1 MFRPKPK
8 TLHWELAAP
17 ILSLALPTMLEQFLA
32 TAVQYIDTAMVGTL
46 GTHATAAVGATTTV
60 NWLINGT
67 VSAIGVGFLA
77 YISKASGAGDR
88 ERTRRAA
95 AQAVLVTLVAGI
107 GFTVLALALSG
118 LVPVWM
124 RADPTI
130 QALASRYFFILYL
143 PMLARS
149 AVLVFGT
156 LLRAVGDSKTPMRV
170 GLLVNAVNVVGNT
183 LLIYPTRLRHGLTLW
198 GAGWGVVGAAAAS
211 AVSYLVG
218 GIVMTAALWHHP
230 LISPKGFSLKPD
242 GAILGPCLRVAL
254 PNALQ
259 RFATSLGYV
268 AFAAMVNS
276 LGETATAA
284 HTITNTVE
292 SAFYVP
298 GYGMQMA
305 AATLAGNALGAGE
318 HKKINHLAGMLLTL
332 EVAMMVVSGGLLFL
346 FAPNMMSLFSADA
359 AVIALGAVVLR
370 MVAVSE
376 PFYGVSIILE
386 GMMQGMGQTMLPFVI
401 GVTGMW
407 GVRIVG
413 TFLCTQIFGMGLV
426 SAWACMIAHN
436 LLIFVLLTACYRTGR
451 WKPKK

>member
-1 MFRPKPK
+1 MTKP
-8 TLHWELAAP
+8 TALHWELAAP

-67 VSAIGVGFLA
+67 VSAIGVGFLS
-77 YISKASGAGDR
+77 YISKACGAGDR
-88 ERTRRAA
+88 DRAKRAA
-95 AQAVLVTLVAGI
+95 AQAVLVTLIAGI
-107 GFTVLALALSG
+107 GFTVLALALSTR
-118 LVPVWM
+118 VPVWM
-124 RADPTI
+124 RADPSI
-130 QALASRYFFILYL
+130 QELASQYFFVMYT

-149 AVLVFGT
+149 AILLFGN
-156 LLRAVGDSKTPMRV
+156 LFRAVGDSKTPMRV
-170 GLLVNAVNVVGNT
+170 GLMVNLINVAGNL
-183 LLIYPTRLRHGLTLW
+183 LLIYPTRVWHGLTLY

-211 AVSYLVG
+211 AAAYFVG
-218 GIVMTAALWHHP
+218 GIVITVALWRHP
-230 LISPKGFSLKPD
+230 RISPRGFSLKPES
-242 GAILGPCLRVAL
+242 AILRPCLQVAL

-284 HTITNTVE
+284 HTIANTVE

-346 FAPNMMSLFSADA
+346 FAPNMMGLFSADA

-413 TFLCTQIFGMGLV
+413 TFLCTQIFGMGLI

>member
-1 MFRPKPK
+1 MTKP
-8 TLHWELAAP
+8 TALHWELAAP

-46 GTHATAAVGATTTV
+46 GTHATAAVGATATV

-67 VSAIGVGFLA
+67 VSAIGIGFLS
-77 YISKASGAGDR
+77 YISKACGAGDR
-88 ERTRRAA
+88 DRAKRAA
-95 AQAVLVTLVAGI
+95 AQAVLVTLIVGI
-107 GFTVLALALSG
+107 GFTVLALALSTR
-118 LVPVWM
+118 VPVWM
-124 RADPTI
+124 RADPSI
-130 QALASRYFFILYL
+130 QELASQYFFVMYT

-149 AVLVFGT
+149 AILLFGN
-156 LLRAVGDSKTPMRV
+156 LFRAVGDSKTPMRV
-170 GLLVNAVNVVGNT
+170 GLMVNLINVAGNL
-183 LLIYPTRLRHGLTLW
+183 LLIYPTRVWHGLTLY

-211 AVSYLVG
+211 AAAYFVG
-218 GIVMTAALWHHP
+218 GIVITVALWRHP
-230 LISPKGFSLKPD
+230 RISPRGFSLKPKS
-242 GAILGPCLRVAL
+242 AILRPCLQVAL

-284 HTITNTVE
+284 HTIANTVE

-346 FAPNMMSLFSADA
+346 FAPNMMGLFSADA

-413 TFLCTQIFGMGLV
+413 TFLCTQIFGMGLI

>member
-1 MFRPKPK
+1 MSKP
-8 TLHWELAAP
+8 TALHWELAAP

-46 GTHATAAVGATTTV
+46 GTHATAAVGATATV

-67 VSAIGVGFLA
+67 VSAIGVGFLS
-77 YISKASGAGDR
+77 YISKACGAGDR
-88 ERTRRAA
+88 DRAKRAA
-95 AQAVLVTLVAGI
+95 AQAVLVTLIVGI
-107 GFTVLALALSG
+107 GFTVLALALSTR
-118 LVPVWM
+118 VPVWM
-124 RADPTI
+124 RADPSI
-130 QALASRYFFILYL
+130 QELASQYFFVMYT

-149 AVLVFGT
+149 AILLFGN
-156 LLRAVGDSKTPMRV
+156 LFRAVGDSKTPMRV
-170 GLLVNAVNVVGNT
+170 GLMVNLINVAGNL
-183 LLIYPTRLRHGLTLW
+183 LLIYPTRVWHGLTLY

-211 AVSYLVG
+211 A
-218 GIVMTAALWHHP
+218 AALWRHP
-230 LISPKGFSLKPD
+230 RISPRGFSLKPES
-242 GAILGPCLRVAL
+242 AILRPCLQVAL

-284 HTITNTVE
+284 HTIANTVE

-318 HKKINHLAGMLLTL
+318 YKKINHLAGMLLTL

-346 FAPNMMSLFSADA
+346 FAPNMMGLFSADA

-413 TFLCTQIFGMGLV
+413 TFLCTQIFGMGLI